1 MADMTCRQEVSK
13 ELDKLTYDE
22 KQNGC
27 HFTDGIFKYI
37 FFNEKVWILIKISLK
52 LVPMGSIN
60 DEPSLVHIMACRPS
74 GDKPLSEPMMA
85 WYIDAYKSHTAS
97 MN

>member
-37 FFNEKVWILIKISLK
+37 SFNEKVWILI
-52 LVPMGSIN
+52 
-60 DEPSLVHIMACRPS
+60 
-74 GDKPLSEPMMA
+74 
-85 WYIDAYKSHTAS
+85 
-97 MN
+97 